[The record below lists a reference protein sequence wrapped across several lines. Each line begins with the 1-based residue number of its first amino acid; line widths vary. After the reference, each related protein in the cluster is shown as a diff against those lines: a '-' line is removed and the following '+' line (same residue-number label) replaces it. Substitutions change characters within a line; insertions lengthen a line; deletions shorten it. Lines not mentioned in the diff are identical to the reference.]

1 MRGLLKTSSRL
12 VEALLDLPDFEDVAA
27 VFLPPLF
34 LLAVA
39 VLRFWRSASSLSRRA
54 FASRAACSFLHHAHS
69 GFLRFSA
76 AMVSCWISLAMRAFS

>member
-34 LLAVA
+34 FFAVA
-39 VLRFWRSASSLSRRA
+39 LLRF
-54 FASRAACSFLHHAHS
+54 
-69 GFLRFSA
+69 LR
-76 AMVSCWISLAMRAFS
+76 